1 MGSDVMDYLIYLTCI
16 LGICAIILNVIFLSK
31 LGRSSLKKLGI
42 QVLALMLIFS
52 IAGTLRSY
60 QVLLNPES
68 ISELKFLE
76 YSIYTLTYITATYSL
91 YSMKEKYGFKV
102 D

>member
-1 MGSDVMDYLIYLTCI
+1 MGNDVIDYLIYLTSI
-16 LGICAIILNVIFLSK
+16 LGTCAIILNIFFLIK
-31 LGRSSLKKLGI
+31 LGKSSLNKLGI
-42 QVLALMLIFS
+42 QVLALMVIFS

-60 QVLLNPES
+60 QILFNPES

-76 YSIYTLTYITATYSL
+76 YSIYTLTYITASYSL
-91 YSMKEKYGFKV
+91 YSMKEKYGFNV